1 MSTINFGTTVTLK
14 QAAQMIAACP
24 NNRFFLQGEPGIGK
38 SSILPSIVSSLTQI
52 TGLEY
57 HAAYVDVSQLDL
69 GDIGYPAMDHE
80 SRVARFYPNARFGI
94 HTGKPVVIMLD
105 EFTKGMEPVKN
116 MLHPLLEISNPRLGD
131 IPLPEGSIVFLTG
144 NLASDG
150 VGDSLKAHTRNRIT
164 TLHVRKPESDEWLE
178 WASTNEIEPTVMA
191 WVRQFPHSMASYLDD
206 GQDENPYIYHPK
218 KMQPAFV
225 SPRSLALASRIVAK
239 RDQFNSDALIAGLKG
254 TIGEA
259 AARDMEAFLAYQD
272 QLPTWDNIISA
283 PKTAT
288 VPTTAGACA
297 VLVFGA
303 ISKVTKETIS
313 PFMQYLERFEA
324 EWQAT
329 FCISISKHP
338 TKQTV
343 ALGSPQ
349 FIKWCSDNQDIL

>member
-338 TKQTV
+338 TKQEV

>member
-1 MSTINFGTTVTLK
+1 
-14 QAAQMIAACP
+14 
-24 NNRFFLQGEPGIGK
+24 
-38 SSILPSIVSSLTQI
+38 
-52 TGLEY
+52 
-57 HAAYVDVSQLDL
+57 
-69 GDIGYPAMDHE
+69 
-80 SRVARFYPNARFGI
+80 
-94 HTGKPVVIMLD
+94 
-105 EFTKGMEPVKN
+105 
-116 MLHPLLEISNPRLGD
+116 
-131 IPLPEGSIVFLTG
+131 
-144 NLASDG
+144 
-150 VGDSLKAHTRNRIT
+150 
-164 TLHVRKPESDEWLE
+164 
-178 WASTNEIEPTVMA
+178 
-191 WVRQFPHSMASYLDD
+191 MASYLDD

-343 ALGSPQ
+343 AIGSPQ